1 MEWVPFESSVLAAAA
16 HIDRE
21 RLLYLEF
28 RSGAIYR
35 YFDFPA
41 EGYDDLPAASSRG
54 QYFSVHIRDR
64 YPYEQVRPGYR
75 AAS

>member
-16 HIDRE
+16 YIDRE

-28 RSGAIYR
+28 RSAAIYR

-41 EGYDDLPAASSRG
+41 EKYDELLAADSKG
-54 QYFSVHIRDR
+54 QYFGSHIRDR
-64 YPYEQVRPGYR
+64 YLYEQVRPGHR
-75 AAS
+75 TAS

>member
-16 HIDRE
+16 YIDRE

-28 RSGAIYR
+28 RSSAIYR

-41 EGYDDLPAASSRG
+41 QKYDELVGADSKG
-54 QYFSVHIRDR
+54 EYFNIHIRDL
-64 YPYEQVRPGYR
+64 YLYEQVRPGYR
-75 AAS
+75 TAS